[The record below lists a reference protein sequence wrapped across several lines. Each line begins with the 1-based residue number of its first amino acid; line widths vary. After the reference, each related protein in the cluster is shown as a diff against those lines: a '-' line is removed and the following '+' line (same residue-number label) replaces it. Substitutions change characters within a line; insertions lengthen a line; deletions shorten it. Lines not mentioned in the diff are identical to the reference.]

1 MCHQDSS
8 ENNHQFQPTD
18 FLWGANKI
26 GRAIGRTPRQTHHLL
41 TTGKLKSAKKIGGLW
56 VANRPKLIREFGDE

>member
-26 GRAIGRTPRQTHHLL
+26 GRALPGRR
-41 TTGKLKSAKKIGGLW
+41 TTY
-56 VANRPKLIREFGDE
+56 